1 MSKPK
6 RGRYVSDVLIRR
18 LCDAD
23 SKKQGNVSLDMA
35 EAASQRNMM
44 NDEASVAR
52 AIHAKLMAA
61 FAPVALDVVDESA
74 LHAGHSG
81 ARREGE
87 SHFRVRIVSAGL
99 AGLSR
104 LDPTSGVY

>member
-1 MSKPK
+1 
-6 RGRYVSDVLIRR
+6 
-18 LCDAD
+18 
-23 SKKQGNVSLDMA
+23 MA

-52 AIHAKLMAA
+52 AIRAKLMAA

-87 SHFRVRIVSAGL
+87 SHFRVRIVSPAF

-104 LDPTSGVY
+104 LDRQRRVYDVLREELTGRVHALSLAALTPEETNQ